1 MWIKWD
7 TQWCVLEMLCF
18 LNCFLYVMYVNV
30 LWPSGPPHFGLFGQ
44 SNLNKSSLRLGNC
57 EEHFLQFLTFCR
69 LNHYRPMIK
78 KTLFRS
84 SPDQQLPQ
92 ISLDTVETVFQ
103 CNSCHLLSEIWSG
116 CILLPLCSGWYWIF
130 KCRQCQSQIRSHLYS
145 LNDLGVSTITSQRE
159 CPGWLEWN
167 LQSILVFSCFFF
179 FFLSLHPKTCMW
191 GVGKYAWFRAGVGPW
206 ALHCG
211 CCCSKTARKER
222 MHLPKRTDD
231 DELKQKKSHLL
242 KYYIE

>member
-84 SPDQQLPQ
+84 GPDQQLPQ

-179 FFLSLHPKTCMW
+179 FFFFLSTPRHACEVLENMPDSELESVPEHCTVAAVAPKQLEKRGCIYLKGLMTMNW
-191 GVGKYAWFRAGVGPW
+191 NRKRA
-206 ALHCG
+206 
-211 CCCSKTARKER
+211 
-222 MHLPKRTDD
+222 
-231 DELKQKKSHLL
+231 
-242 KYYIE
+242 IF